1 MSVLVL
7 SEAEQV
13 AMRGVIAGEPVPE
26 VALGDEGPLRH
37 LARLIASDAMGIALL
52 DATGSAV
59 GETALHGRRTNDEAP
74 PWTMSRWWSGSDSA
88 TASSRRTAHR
98 GVVGW
103 RSCHSGC
110 AGALD
115 RSSNCG

>member
-1 MSVLVL
+1 MPVLVL

-88 TASSRRTAHR
+88 TASSRRKAHH
-98 GVVGW
+98 GVGW
-103 RSCHSGC
+103 RSCP
-110 AGALD
+110 
-115 RSSNCG
+115 